1 MRIDDRVAT
10 EVAVYAAKAAHRLAV
25 LEALEGET
33 PALSGTSHRRLHL
46 ARKLKGARSLAQ
58 SWARVAEMVAAETQV
73 EPVLAEPDGLDKEF
87 PS

>member
-25 LEALEGET
+25 LEQLEKET
-33 PALSGTSHRRLHL
+33 PALSGTSNRRLHL
-46 ARKLKGARSLAQ
+46 ARKLKGARSLAH
-58 SWARVAEMVAAETQV
+58 SWARVAELIGQQDET
-73 EPVLAEPDGLDKEF
+73 EPDGLDKEF